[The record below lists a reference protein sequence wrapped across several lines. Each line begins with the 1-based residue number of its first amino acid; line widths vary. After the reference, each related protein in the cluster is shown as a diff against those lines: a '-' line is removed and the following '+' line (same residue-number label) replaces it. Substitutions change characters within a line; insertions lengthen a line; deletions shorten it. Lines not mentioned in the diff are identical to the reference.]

1 MALGCIGRL
10 YVAIVEFNAQDPADA
25 GACPISQKMFDLLN
39 KATEVLPA
47 ERV

>member
-10 YVAIVEFNAQDPADA
+10 YMATVDFNAQNLADA
-25 GACPISQKMFDLLN
+25 GACLISQKMFDLLN